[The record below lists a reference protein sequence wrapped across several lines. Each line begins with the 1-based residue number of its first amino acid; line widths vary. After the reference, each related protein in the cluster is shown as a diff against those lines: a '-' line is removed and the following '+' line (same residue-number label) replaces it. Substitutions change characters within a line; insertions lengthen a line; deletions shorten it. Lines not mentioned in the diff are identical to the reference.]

1 MPDDRRGPDHQRVP
15 EETLPTEIEDRADAI
30 LDYIARYSPR
40 PTVDGEIAR
49 RILAEAPPAQAAEEL
64 QRMIDG
70 FSSGGGAATGP
81 RSMPAAEDS
90 PVDDLGDR
98 SGP

>member
-1 MPDDRRGPDHQRVP
+1 MKEEMQMPEDKMP
-15 EETLPTEIEDRADAI
+15 EETLPADIENRADEI
-30 LDYIARYSPR
+30 LEYIARYSPR

-49 RILAEAPPAQAAEEL
+49 RILTEAPPERAAEEL

-81 RSMPAAEDS
+81 RSMPAAEGS
-90 PVDDLGDR
+90 PMDDLG
-98 SGP
+98 GQAAE

>member
-1 MPDDRRGPDHQRVP
+1 MRHMP
-15 EETLPTEIEDRADAI
+15 EEQKPEQTLPAEIEHRADDI

-49 RILAEAPPAQAAEEL
+49 RILAEAPPERAAEEL
-64 QRMIDG
+64 QRMIDS

-90 PVDDLGDR
+90 PADDLGGQSR
-98 SGP
+98 A